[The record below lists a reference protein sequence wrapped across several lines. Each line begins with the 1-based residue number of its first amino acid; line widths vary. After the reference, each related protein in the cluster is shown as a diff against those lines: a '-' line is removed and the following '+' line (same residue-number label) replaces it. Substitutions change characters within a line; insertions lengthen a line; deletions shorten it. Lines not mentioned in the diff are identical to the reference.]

1 MGKGQCPLPIPLVTF
16 PSPLPKLEKPYQ
28 DGCELLGEWRKTIV
42 LCTEDLLTLELFQ
55 KLPVHRLEWVCDRA
69 QELLLGSG
77 EFLFREGDLPSG
89 FFVLM
94 DGRME
99 VSRKSEG
106 IDMPMGRY
114 QAPSFFG
121 EVPVL
126 TEEPVL
132 VSFRALTPCR
142 LYELPGED
150 FRELLHECRDF
161 ERLIFQA
168 LQKRLRG
175 LESFIRTREKMTAL
189 GTLSA
194 GLAHEL
200 NNPAAAVVRALQD
213 VIPALAELQRMN
225 LVYGQRQVEESHT
238 QQWLQARDSG
248 YDAILNDHLDPITLS
263 DREDQIL
270 EWLEAYGVENAWKI
284 AAPLAAGGM
293 QTETLANLVDRW
305 RDDPTELRDMG
316 LRWLALSFD
325 VMLMITSGLR
335 GAKRISELVQA
346 MKSYTHLDQGA
357 QQVIDIHDGLE
368 DTLNLLSHKIKDGIE
383 IRRSYD
389 RSLPKILAYGSE
401 LNQVW
406 TNLLDNA
413 IDAIDAAS
421 GTGVIEI
428 ITSWDEAED
437 QPASIEKPI
446 QIQIIDSGTGIPS
459 EIQSRIFEPFFTTKS
474 VGKGSGLGL
483 EVVRR
488 IVENRHRG
496 TITFY
501 SQPGKTKFV
510 VYLPTIQT

>member
-1 MGKGQCPLPIPLVTF
+1 M
-16 PSPLPKLEKPYQ
+16 
-28 DGCELLGEWRKTIV
+28 

-55 KLPVHRLEWVCDRA
+55 TLPANRLEWVCDRA
-69 QELLLGSG
+69 QELKLNRGDV
-77 EFLFREGDLPSG
+77 LFREGDLPRS
-89 FFVLM
+89 FFVLL

-99 VSRKSEG
+99 ATRKTEG
-106 IDMPMGRY
+106 VEMPIG
-114 QAPSFFG
+114 QHEAPSFFG

-132 VSFRALTPCR
+132 VTFRALTSCR
-142 LYELPGED
+142 VYEITGDD
-150 FRELLHECRDF
+150 FRELLHECRAF
-161 ERLIFQA
+161 ERLVFQA

-175 LESFIRTREKMTAL
+175 LESFLRTREKMIAL

-225 LVYGQRQVEESHT
+225 LVYGQRQVEEAHT
-238 QQWLQARDSG
+238 QQWEQARDSG
-248 YDAILNDHLDPITLS
+248 YDAILNDRLDPITRS

-284 AAPLAAGGM
+284 AAPLAAGGL
-293 QTETLANLVDRW
+293 QLETLAALTERW

-357 QQVIDIHDGLE
+357 QQVVDLHDGLE
-368 DTLNLLSHKIKDGIE
+368 DTLNLLSHKIKQGIE

-389 RSLPKILAYGSE
+389 HTLPKIVVYGSE

-413 IDAIDAAS
+413 IDAVANS
-421 GTGVIEI
+421 GTIEI
-428 ITSWDEAED
+428 ITGWAD
-437 QPASIEKPI
+437 QEGDPQLTAPAKIYL
-446 QIQIIDSGTGIPS
+446 QVQIIDTGKGIPS
-459 EIQSRIFEPFFTTKS
+459 DIQSRIFEPFFTTKP
-474 VGKGSGLGL
+474 VGGGSGLGL
-483 EVVRR
+483 EVARR

-496 TITFY
+496 MITFH

-510 VYLPTIQT
+510 VCLPIIQT